1 MRVLAIETS
10 CDETSVAVV
19 EDGYRVLSNI
29 TRSQVTHS
37 KFGGVVPEIASR
49 EHTRYILPVTLAAL
63 EQAQISLNDIDG
75 ISATFGPGL
84 IGALLVGLVFGKTL
98 AQVLSKPFLG
108 VNHLEGH
115 LFSVF
120 LHAPEVRTPILFLL
134 VSGGHTELIWMED
147 LFQYRILGSTL
158 DDACG
163 EAFDKGAKLLGLPYP
178 GGPAIDR
185 LAQKGDPQ
193 FHQFPRARVPGLNFS
208 FSGIKTALLYFL
220 RDRSESWVQQHLSDI
235 AASYQEALLDML
247 LHKLRQAIEAVEARR
262 VAIVGGVSRNTR
274 LRKRL
279 QEEFTD
285 VEILMPPLTYCTD
298 NAAMIGAAALAHF
311 QAGHTSPLTLGA
323 DPSASLSSL

>member
-29 TRSQVTHS
+29 TRTQVAHS

-63 EQAQISLNDIDG
+63 EEAELNLEDVDG
-75 ISATFGPGL
+75 IAATYGPGL

-98 AQVLSKPFLG
+98 AQILSKPFLG

-120 LHAPEVRTPILFLL
+120 LQTPNLSPPLLYLL

-147 LFQYRILGSTL
+147 FFQYQTLGTTL

-178 GGPAIDR
+178 GGPAIDH
-185 LAQKGDPQ
+185 LAQKGDPT
-193 FHQFPRARVPGLNFS
+193 FHRFPRARVPGLNFS
-208 FSGIKTALLYFL
+208 FSGIKTALLYYL
-220 RDRSESWVQQHLSDI
+220 RDHGTAWVQEHLADI

-247 LHKLRQAIEAVEARR
+247 LEKLRQAVDQTGAGR
-262 VAIVGGVSRNTR
+262 VAIVGGVSRNSR
-274 LRKRL
+274 LRERL
-279 QEEFTD
+279 QEEFPGIQ
-285 VEILMPPLTYCTD
+285 ILMPPLEYCTD
-298 NAAMIGAAALAHF
+298 NAAMIGAAAWVHF
-311 QAGHTSPLTLGA
+311 HAGHTSPFTLGA
-323 DPSASLSSL
+323 DPAAAL